1 MTVIGRE
8 GRRENVMKKAT
19 KKEIVWMV
27 ILISGLILFF
37 ATGCKT
43 KTVLVPVKETK
54 IEYRDRLRVDS
65 VYNRDTLY
73 LFTKNDTVYLQSIK
87 WRERFKIDTVRYE
100 KVDSIPYFVEVVKE
114 VNVLTKWQ
122 KIRLQLL
129 NVIVLAAIIAIV
141 IHIVLRKR
149 H

>member
-1 MTVIGRE
+1 
-8 GRRENVMKKAT
+8 MKINYKISIAL
-19 KKEIVWMV
+19 KI
-27 ILISGLILFF
+27 ILIALLLLVIS
-37 ATGCKT
+37 GCKT
-43 KTVLVPVKETK
+43 KEVLIPTEKTVV
-54 IEYRDRLRVDS
+54 EYRDQLRIDS

-87 WRERFKIDTVRYE
+87 WRERFKVDTVRYE
-100 KVDSIPYFVEVVKE
+100 KVDSIPYFVEVTKE

>member
-1 MTVIGRE
+1 
-8 GRRENVMKKAT
+8 MKRIFLLIPLLA
-19 KKEIVWMV
+19 
-27 ILISGLILFF
+27 ILSLF
-37 ATGCKT
+37 AGCKT
-43 KTVLVPVKETK
+43 KEVLVPTEKTV
-54 IEYRDRLRVDS
+54 IEYRDQLRIDS

-122 KIRLQLL
+122 KIRLRLL
-129 NVIVLAAIIAIV
+129 NIIVIAIIIYV
-141 IHIVLRKR
+141 IIRIKK
-149 H
+149 

>member
-1 MTVIGRE
+1 
-8 GRRENVMKKAT
+8 MKYKISIAL
-19 KKEIVWMV
+19 KI
-27 ILISGLILFF
+27 ILIILLLFIIS
-37 ATGCKT
+37 GCKT
-43 KTVLVPVKETK
+43 KEIVVPVEKTVV
-54 IEYRDRLRVDS
+54 EYRDQLRIDS

-100 KVDSIPYFVEVVKE
+100 RVDSIPYFIEVTKE

-129 NVIVLAAIIAIV
+129 NIIVIAVVIYAIIRI
-141 IHIVLRKR
+141 KR
-149 H
+149 